1 LFSGPQLAQA
11 AVFNAA
17 MIAGRERE
25 RARRALATF
34 LTACCVLLATGVNTA
49 TAAPADLDRSFGS
62 DGIARVDGPG
72 GPNFP
77 ADAFARMAVGP
88 QDEVF
93 VLYSSFASCDPPF
106 DCVVD
111 LAIARY
117 DADGKRDASFGT
129 GPGSVLQVRQF
140 TERHAFDLA
149 VGPDGKPVV
158 VASDHS
164 LRPEGSVTGATVAR
178 FDREGH
184 LDGTFGVGGKAPQP
198 FEAFVDDPLAVAV
211 QSDGKIVV
219 AGEGSMTEGGGQE
232 LLLARYLPNGE
243 LDPGF
248 GSGGKAAAT
257 LPTRTRPAD
266 LLLDA
271 SGNITVPAP
280 LCCVGSSGT
289 FGGGGFAVARFLAD
303 GRADTGFAGT
313 GQLVFPT
320 PGAIGFVEAAAP
332 APDGGTY
339 LSFEENTE
347 TVSTVGNMVKLL
359 PSGLPDAGFGTGGR
373 LRLFDRVGDVDP
385 SALTV
390 DGKGRIVGVGWGDG
404 KVSAFRLR
412 PEGSTDRTFNGGQ
425 HVDAPFGGV
434 PLAFGLQSSGR
445 IVVLGDSGCC
455 GTKGFALI
463 AFRGGTDHTR
473 CLGHKATIVG
483 TRRADELVGT
493 PHRDVIAALGG
504 KDKVRGLSGPDLIC
518 GGKGKDKLLGGP
530 GRDQIRP

>member
-1 LFSGPQLAQA
+1 
-11 AVFNAA
+11 
-17 MIAGRERE
+17 
-25 RARRALATF
+25 
-34 LTACCVLLATGVNTA
+34 LLSTGVSA
-49 TAAPADLDRSFGS
+49 AAAAPADLDRSFGS
-62 DGIARVDGPG
+62 DGIARIDGPG
-72 GPNFP
+72 GPGFP

-93 VLYSSFASCDPPF
+93 ALYSNYAPCEPPF
-106 DCVVD
+106 DCAVD

-149 VGPDGKPVV
+149 VGPDGKPVI

-164 LRPEGSVTGATVAR
+164 LEGSVTGVTVAR

-184 LDGTFGVGGKAPQP
+184 LDGTFGVGGKASQP
-198 FEAFVDDPLAVAV
+198 FEALVDTPLAVAV
-211 QSDGKIVV
+211 QPDGKIVV
-219 AGEGSMTEGGGQE
+219 AGEGSMTEGGQE
-232 LLLARYLPNGE
+232 LLLARYLPNGD

-271 SGNITVPAP
+271 AGSITVPAP
-280 LCCVGSSGT
+280 LCCVGSSGS

-303 GRADTGFAGT
+303 GRADTGFAGM

-320 PGAIGFVEAAAP
+320 PEAIGFVEAAAP
-332 APDGGTY
+332 APDGGIY
-339 LSFEENTE
+339 LNFEESTE
-347 TVSTVGNMVKLL
+347 TVSTVDNMVKLL
-359 PSGLPDAGFGTGGR
+359 PNGSPDAAFGVGGR
-373 LRLFDRVGDVDP
+373 LRLFDRVGGIDP
-385 SALTV
+385 SALVV
-390 DGKGRIVGVGWGDG
+390 DGRGRIVGVGWGDG

-425 HVDAPFGGV
+425 HANAPYEGV
-434 PLAFGLQSSGR
+434 PLAVALQSSGR
-445 IVVLGDSGCC
+445 IVVLGNSGCC
-455 GTKGFALI
+455 QSKGFALI
-463 AFRGGTDHTR
+463 AFRGSTDHTR
-473 CLGHKATIVG
+473 CMRHKATIVG

-504 KDKVRGLSGPDLIC
+504 KDEVRGLGGADLIC
-518 GGKGKDKLLGGP
+518 GGKGRDKLLGGT
-530 GRDQIRP
+530 GRDEIRP

>member
-1 LFSGPQLAQA
+1 
-11 AVFNAA
+11 
-17 MIAGRERE
+17 MIAKGG
-25 RARRALATF
+25 RARARLALATC
-34 LTACCVLLATGVNTA
+34 LTAGCVLLSTGVTAA

-62 DGIARVDGPG
+62 GGIARIDGPA
-72 GPNFP
+72 GPSFP

-93 VLYSSFASCDPPF
+93 VLYSNYAPCDPPF
-106 DCVVD
+106 DCAVD
-111 LAIARY
+111 LAIARF

-140 TERHAFDLA
+140 TERQAFDLA

-164 LRPEGSVTGATVAR
+164 LDPEGSVTGVTVAR

-198 FEAFVDDPLAVAV
+198 FEAFVDTPLAVAV
-211 QSDGKIVV
+211 QPDGEIVV
-219 AGEGSMTEGGGQE
+219 TGEGSMTEGGQE
-232 LLLARYLPNGE
+232 LLLARYLPNGD
-243 LDPGF
+243 LDSGF
-248 GSGGKAAAT
+248 GSGGRAAAT

-266 LLLDA
+266 LMLDA
-271 SGNITVPAP
+271 AGNITVPAP
-280 LCCVGSSGT
+280 LCCVGSSGS

-347 TVSTVGNMVKLL
+347 TVSTVGNIVKLL
-359 PSGLPDAGFGTGGR
+359 PNGSPDAAFGAGGR
-373 LRLFDRVGDVDP
+373 LRLFDRVGDIDP

-390 DGKGRIVGVGWGDG
+390 DGRGRIVGAGWGDG

-412 PEGSTDRTFNGGQ
+412 SEGSSDRTFNGGQ
-425 HVDAPFGGV
+425 HVDAPYGGV
-434 PLAFGLQSSGR
+434 PLAVALQSSGR
-445 IVVLGDSGCC
+445 IVVLGNSGCC
-455 GTKGFALI
+455 QSKGFALI

-473 CLGHKATIVG
+473 CMGRKATIVG
-483 TRRADELVGT
+483 TRRADELIGT

-504 KDKVRGLSGPDLIC
+504 KDEVRGLGGADLIC
-518 GGKGKDKLLGGP
+518 GGRGKDMLFGGA
-530 GRDQIRP
+530 GRDQIRQ

>member
-1 LFSGPQLAQA
+1 MTA
-11 AVFNAA
+11 AR
-17 MIAGRERE
+17 GRE
-25 RARRALATF
+25 RARRALATC
-34 LTACCVLLATGVNTA
+34 LTACCVLLAIVATTA
-49 TAAPADLDRSFGS
+49 AAAPADLDRSFGN
-62 DGIARVDGPG
+62 DGIARIEGPG
-72 GPNFP
+72 GPSFP
-77 ADAFARMAVGP
+77 ADASARMVVGP

-93 VLYSSFASCDPPF
+93 VLYSNYAPCEPPF
-106 DCVVD
+106 DCAVD
-111 LAIARY
+111 LSIARF
-117 DADGKRDASFGT
+117 DADGRRDPSFGT

-164 LRPEGSVTGATVAR
+164 LNPEGSVTGVTVAR
-178 FDREGH
+178 FDQAGH
-184 LDGTFGVGGKAPQP
+184 LDGTFGVGGRAPQP
-198 FEAFVDDPLAVAV
+198 FAAFTDTPLAVAV
-211 QSDGKIVV
+211 QPDGKIVV

-248 GSGGKAAAT
+248 GSGGRAAAT

-280 LCCVGSSGT
+280 LCCVGSSGS
-289 FGGGGFAVARFLAD
+289 FGGGGFDVARFLAD
-303 GRADTGFAGT
+303 GRADPGFANA
-313 GQLVFPT
+313 GQLLFPT
-320 PGAIGFVEAAAP
+320 PGAIGFVEAVAP

-347 TVSTVGNMVKLL
+347 TVSTVGNMIKLL
-359 PSGLPDAGFGTGGR
+359 PNGSPDASFGAGGR
-373 LRLFDRVGDVDP
+373 LRLFDRVGDIDP
-385 SALTV
+385 SALAV
-390 DGKGRIVGVGWGDG
+390 DGKGRIVGAGWGDG

-425 HVDAPFGGV
+425 HVDAPYGGV
-434 PLAFGLQSSGR
+434 PLAVAVQSSGR
-445 IVVLGDSGCC
+445 AVVLGDSGCC
-455 GTKGFALI
+455 GSKGFALI

-473 CLGHKATIVG
+473 CMGHKATIVG
-483 TRRADELVGT
+483 TRRADKLIGT
-493 PHRDVIAALGG
+493 RHRDVIAALGG
-504 KDKVRGLSGPDLIC
+504 KDEVRGLGGADLIC

-530 GRDQIRP
+530 GRDQVRP

>member
-1 LFSGPQLAQA
+1 
-11 AVFNAA
+11 
-17 MIAGRERE
+17 MIAAEVRA
-25 RARRALATF
+25 RARRALAACLTGGCVF
-34 LTACCVLLATGVNTA
+34 LSIGVTTAA
-49 TAAPADLDRSFGS
+49 AAPADLDRSFGS
-62 DGIARVDGPG
+62 DGIARIEGPG

-77 ADAFARMAVGP
+77 ADASARMAIGS

-93 VLYSSFASCDPPF
+93 VLYSNYAPCEPPF

-117 DADGKRDASFGT
+117 GADGQRDASFGA

-140 TERHAFDLA
+140 TERRAFDLA
-149 VGPDGKPVV
+149 VGPDGRPVV

-164 LRPEGSVTGATVAR
+164 LDPEGSVTGVTVAR

-198 FEAFVDDPLAVAV
+198 FEAFVDTPLAVAV

-219 AGEGSMTEGGGQE
+219 AGEGSRTEGDGRE

-248 GSGGKAAAT
+248 GSGGKTAAT

-271 SGNITVPAP
+271 AGSITVPAP
-280 LCCVGSSGT
+280 LCCVGSSGS

-303 GRADTGFAGT
+303 GKADPGFAGT
-313 GQLVFPT
+313 GQLLFPT

-332 APDGGTY
+332 SPDGGTY

-347 TVSTVGNMVKLL
+347 TVSTVGNIVKLL
-359 PSGLPDAGFGTGGR
+359 PSGSPDAAFGAGGR
-373 LRLFDRVGDVDP
+373 LRLFDRVGSIDP
-385 SALTV
+385 AALAV
-390 DGKGRIVGVGWGDG
+390 DGRGRIVGVGWGDG

-425 HVDAPFGGV
+425 HVDAPYGGV
-434 PLAFGLQSSGR
+434 SLAVGLQSSGR

-455 GTKGFALI
+455 GSKGFALL

-473 CLGHKATIVG
+473 CMRRKATIVG
-483 TRRADELVGT
+483 TRRADKLTGT
-493 PHRDVIAALGG
+493 KHRDVIAALGG
-504 KDKVRGLSGPDLIC
+504 KDEVRGLGGADVIC
-518 GGKGKDKLLGGP
+518 GGKGKDRLLGGP
-530 GRDQIRP
+530 GRDQIRQ

>member
-1 LFSGPQLAQA
+1 MIAALGRGREKWALAVCLA
-11 AVFNAA
+11 AVCALLLGHASLAA
-17 MIAGRERE
+17 
-25 RARRALATF
+25 
-34 LTACCVLLATGVNTA
+34 
-49 TAAPADLDRSFGS
+49 AAPADLDRSFGA
-62 DGIARVDGPG
+62 DGIARIDGPS
-72 GPNFP
+72 GPSFP

-88 QDEVF
+88 QDEIF
-93 VLYSSFASCDPPF
+93 VLYSSYAPCEPPF
-106 DCVVD
+106 DCAVD

-117 DADGKRDASFGT
+117 DADGKRDASFGS

-164 LRPEGSVTGATVAR
+164 LDPEGSVTGVTVAR

-184 LDGTFGVGGKAPQP
+184 LDGTFGVGGKASQP
-198 FEAFVDDPLAVAV
+198 FEAFVDTPLAVAV
-211 QSDGKIVV
+211 QPDGKIVV

-248 GSGGKAAAT
+248 GNGGKAAAT
-257 LPTRTRPAD
+257 LPTRSRPAD

-280 LCCVGSSGT
+280 LCCVGSSGS

-320 PGAIGFVEAAAP
+320 PGARGFVEAAAP

-359 PSGLPDAGFGTGGR
+359 PSGSLDAAFGTGGR

-385 SALTV
+385 SALAV

-412 PEGSTDRTFNGGQ
+412 PEGSTDRSFNGGQ
-425 HVDAPFGGV
+425 HVDAPYGGV
-434 PLAFGLQSSGR
+434 PLAVALQSSGR

-455 GTKGFALI
+455 GSKGFALI

-483 TRRADELVGT
+483 TRRADTLIGT
-493 PHRDVIAALGG
+493 KHRDVIAALGG
-504 KDKVRGLSGPDLIC
+504 KDEVRGLGGADLIC

>member
-1 LFSGPQLAQA
+1 
-11 AVFNAA
+11 
-17 MIAGRERE
+17 MTAGRGRK
-25 RARRALATF
+25 RARRALAAC
-34 LTACCVLLATGVNTA
+34 LTACCVLFATCVTTA
-49 TAAPADLDRSFGS
+49 AAAPADLDRSFGS
-62 DGIARVDGPG
+62 DGIARIDGAG
-72 GPNFP
+72 GPSFP
-77 ADAFARMAVGP
+77 ADASARMVVGP

-93 VLYSSFASCDPPF
+93 VLYSNYAPCEPPF
-106 DCVVD
+106 DCAVD
-111 LAIARY
+111 LTIARY
-117 DADGKRDASFGT
+117 DADGRRDTSFGA

-140 TERHAFDLA
+140 TERRAFDLA

-164 LRPEGSVTGATVAR
+164 LDPEGSVTGVTVAR

-198 FEAFVDDPLAVAV
+198 FEAFVDTPLAVAV

-219 AGEGSMTEGGGQE
+219 AGEGSVSEGGGRE

-248 GSGGKAAAT
+248 GSGGKVAET

-266 LLLDA
+266 LLLGPA
-271 SGNITVPAP
+271 GNITVPVP
-280 LCCVGSSGT
+280 LCCVGSSGS

-303 GRADTGFAGT
+303 GKADPGFAGT
-313 GQLVFPT
+313 GQLLFPT

-347 TVSTVGNMVKLL
+347 TVSTVGNILKLL
-359 PSGLPDAGFGTGGR
+359 PSGSPDAAFGAGGR
-373 LRLFDRVGDVDP
+373 LRLFDRVGSIDP
-385 SALTV
+385 AALAV

-425 HVDAPFGGV
+425 HVDAPYGGV
-434 PLAFGLQSSGR
+434 SLAVALQSSGR

-455 GTKGFALI
+455 GSKGFALL

-473 CLGHKATIVG
+473 CMRHKATIVG
-483 TRRADELVGT
+483 TRRADKLIGT
-493 PHRDVIAALGG
+493 KHRDVIAALGG
-504 KDKVRGLSGPDLIC
+504 KDEVRGLGGADVIC
-518 GGKGKDKLLGGP
+518 GGRGKDRLLGGP
-530 GRDQIRP
+530 GRDQIRQ